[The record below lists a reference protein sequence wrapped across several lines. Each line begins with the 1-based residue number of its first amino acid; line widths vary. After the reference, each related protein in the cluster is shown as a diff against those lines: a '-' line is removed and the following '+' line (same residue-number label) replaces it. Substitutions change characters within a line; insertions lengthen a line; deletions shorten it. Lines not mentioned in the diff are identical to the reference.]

1 MSSFNYWVLIIGT
14 QMNADYHDFLIMLKE
29 KFLYSAISYFN
40 LNNYYLR
47 LSAFICVPN
56 KGL

>member
-1 MSSFNYWVLIIGT
+1 MGT

-29 KFLYSAISYFN
+29 KILYSAISYFN

>member
-1 MSSFNYWVLIIGT
+1 MSSFNYGT

-29 KFLYSAISYFN
+29 KFLYSAISYFS

-47 LSAFICVPN
+47 LSASQIRVYERKKKNC
-56 KGL
+56 

>member
-1 MSSFNYWVLIIGT
+1 MSSFNYGT

-47 LSAFICVPN
+47 LSASQIRVYERKKKNC
-56 KGL
+56 